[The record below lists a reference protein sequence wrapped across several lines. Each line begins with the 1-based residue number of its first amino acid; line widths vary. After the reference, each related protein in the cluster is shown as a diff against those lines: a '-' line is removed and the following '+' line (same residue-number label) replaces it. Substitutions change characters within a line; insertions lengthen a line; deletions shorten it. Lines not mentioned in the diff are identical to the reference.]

1 MNLLRKRA
9 VAIVIAIL
17 AILLSSVLSA
27 RSGLLGSIRDVEML
41 YYNGVEAAEGNYMR
55 PSIDSQMRVKYNGA
69 NSILGII
76 GSYAELGSVAEDL
89 RNARDYVHVNLGD
102 YGEDTVAGM
111 SWANQELDAVLT
123 RLQLEMSRVEFSER
137 EKQMLD
143 TCFAD
148 IEGAQRMIEQSGY
161 NEAVREFNT
170 KTLQRFPA
178 NLLLGLQ
185 SKYTDGAA
193 YFG

>member
-1 MNLLRKRA
+1 MNLLKKRA

-17 AILLSSVLSA
+17 AVLLSTVLSA
-27 RSGLLGSIRDVEML
+27 RSGLLGSIREVEML
-41 YYNGVEAAEGNYMR
+41 YYKGVEATEGNYMR
-55 PSIDSQMRVKYNGA
+55 PSIDSQMRVKYNSA

-76 GSYAELGSVAEDL
+76 GAYAELGSVAEDL

-102 YGEDTVAGM
+102 YDEDTVSGM
-111 SWANQELDAVLT
+111 SWANQELEAVLT
-123 RLQLEMSRVEFSER
+123 RLQLEMSRVEFTER
-137 EKQMLD
+137 EAQMLES
-143 TCFAD
+143 CFAD

-161 NEAVREFNT
+161 NEAVRAFNT
-170 KTLQRFPA
+170 KDLQRFPA

-185 SKYTDGAA
+185 SKYADGAA